1 MRLRWHQPTRDYAAR
16 RTAQGRTKREI
27 MRCLKRYLAR
37 EIFALLRE
45 SDNQQSQHP
54 TAA

>member
-16 RTAQGRTKREI
+16 RTAQGRTNREI

-37 EIFALLRE
+37 ETFALLRE
-45 SDNQQSQHP
+45 SGNQQSQHS